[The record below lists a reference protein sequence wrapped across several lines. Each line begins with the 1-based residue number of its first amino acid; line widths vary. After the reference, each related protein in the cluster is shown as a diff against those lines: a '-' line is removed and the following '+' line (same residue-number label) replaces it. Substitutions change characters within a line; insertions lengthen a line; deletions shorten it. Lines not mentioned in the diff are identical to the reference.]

1 MNPKV
6 TSKEELIEI
15 SKQIVKE
22 EGINALNIRSLSKRC
37 GIASGSVYNYFSSK
51 EGLMLCIVESIW
63 DEIFDFNT
71 LNSKKNT
78 VLLVEAMLNAI
89 ESGKKSYPDFIAI
102 HYLNFNKEN
111 LNQDKN
117 KMLLYFEKIKKLLK
131 SSLLS
136 GNARTL
142 GKNID
147 LNGFVDILFNLII
160 SQFFMSIDKKS
171 IIGIVK
177 IFIGE

>member
-15 SKQIVKE
+15 GKQIVKE
-22 EGINALNIRSLSKRC
+22 EGIGALNIRSLSKRC

-63 DEIFDFNT
+63 DEIFDFNL
-71 LNSKKNT
+71 LNSKKHI
-78 VLLVEAMLNAI
+78 VLLVETILNSI
-89 ESGKKSYPDFIAI
+89 ENGKKSYPDFIAI
-102 HYLNFNKEN
+102 HYLNFNKKN

-117 KMLLYFEKIKKLLK
+117 KMILYFEKIKKLLK
-131 SSLLS
+131 SSLENS
-136 GNARTL
+136 GVKTFN
-142 GKNID
+142 NHID
-147 LNGFVDILFNLII
+147 SDAFVDILFNLII